1 MKVSCAFPPSPMTVD
16 HVVLAEELGFQ
27 RAWLY
32 DSPAVYLDLWAV
44 MALAATRTSRIGLAS
59 GILVPSLRHP
69 VVTASALATIESLAP
84 GRVTAGVGAG
94 FSGRMLL
101 GKPAMKWKDVEE
113 YVAALRGL
121 LNGEEVI
128 WEDELVTMCHPAEFA
143 PARPIRVPI
152 VLAADG
158 PTGAA
163 VARRVGDGI
172 FTTHM
177 DAGPDFDWNVRMLF
191 GTVLDDGESPTSDRV
206 FDAAGPSAALSYHAL
221 YARGG
226 PEAVAKLPNGASWAL
241 AVERIAPERRHF
253 GVHEGHVVEVN
264 PIDREF
270 MPRQFVARRTFTGT
284 VAELAGRLAALA
296 AKGVTEVAYQP
307 VGRDIARELT
317 AFAKIAGI

>member
-1 MKVSCAFPPSPMTVD
+1 MTVD

-59 GILVPSLRHP
+59 GILVPALRHP

-84 GRVTAGVGAG
+84 GRVTAGIGTG

-113 YVAALRGL
+113 YVAVVRGL
-121 LNGEEVI
+121 LIGEEGI
-128 WEDELVTMCHPAEFA
+128 WDGELVTMCHPAGFA
-143 PARPIRVPI
+143 TARPFRVPI
-152 VLAADG
+152 VIAADG
-158 PTGAA
+158 PVGAA
-163 VARRVGDGI
+163 VAHRVGDGI

-177 DAGPDFDWNVRMLF
+177 DAGNDFDWNVRMLF
-191 GTVLDDGESPTSDRV
+191 GTVLDDAESPISDRV
-206 FDAAGPSAALSYHAL
+206 FDAVGPSAALSYHAL

-226 PEAVAKLPNGASWAL
+226 PEAVAKLPNGASWAR

-253 GVHEGHVVEVN
+253 AVHQGHVVEVN
-264 PIDREF
+264 PIDRVHV
-270 MPRQFVARRTFTGT
+270 PREFVAKRTFTGSA
-284 VAELAGRLAALA
+284 AELAGRLDALA

-317 AFAKIAGI
+317 AFAKMAGI